1 MYIGLYKT
9 GQEQM
14 RYPQLGTKLFFF
26 NANSAHKIIVLST
39 SMAALLPGSRL
50 KIPFKWENKF
60 SRAQYTGQVT
70 LSFTS
75 FCWPTVTRIS
85 SVAII
90 LEKDRL
96 ITSTHIFY
104 LGRL

>member
-26 NANSAHKIIVLST
+26 NANSALSL

-90 LEKDRL
+90 LKKDRL